1 MSIRKGRVL
10 TQQISPVRNRSTY
23 SIWRRRDVGRALMR
37 GVVGTKA
44 WSERTSSAQCPTT
57 CSTPRP
63 SPPSALHYPVSACAV
78 FNYCIHTDVVRNTRQ
93 NSYYFFRIS
102 ITRFTSH
109 LPWCA
114 SDPTD
119 ALGDGRSNVSSHRE
133 RCRPRRHNICDIDTT
148 CARPSIVTVDPTVW
162 TDNRDPEI
170 YQTVYTQH
178 EYATVRSDQNSNSS
192 KLVRSVSV

>member
-1 MSIRKGRVL
+1 M
-10 TQQISPVRNRSTY
+10 
-23 SIWRRRDVGRALMR
+23 GRALMR

-102 ITRFTSH
+102 ITRFTCRGAH
-109 LPWCA
+109 PIQQTPWA
-114 SDPTD
+114 MVGLTSVLTESD
-119 ALGDGRSNVSSHRE
+119 AARAA
-133 RCRPRRHNICDIDTT
+133 TT
-148 CARPSIVTVDPTVW
+148 
-162 TDNRDPEI
+162 
-170 YQTVYTQH
+170 
-178 EYATVRSDQNSNSS
+178 YATSIRHVHGRLS
-192 KLVRSVSV
+192 